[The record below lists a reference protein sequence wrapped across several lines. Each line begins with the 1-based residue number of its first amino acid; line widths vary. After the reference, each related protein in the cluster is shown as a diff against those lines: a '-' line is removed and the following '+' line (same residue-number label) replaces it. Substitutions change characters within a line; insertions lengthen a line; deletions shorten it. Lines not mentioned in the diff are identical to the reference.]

1 MPRKS
6 EDSTGVMTM
15 LDMLTA
21 DLDKEMTEAET
32 TEKDAQADHET
43 AMKDAADK
51 RTANSKL
58 LTEPQ
63 RVAVGHRSGMPPP
76 LEPCRDRALCRSHTG
91 MSPLTDL
98 QVTTA
103 MCHPTTA

>member
-1 MPRKS
+1 M
-6 EDSTGVMTM
+6 GVMAM
-15 LDMLTA
+15 IDMVIA

-51 RTANSKL
+51 RTATSKM

-63 RVAVGHRSGMPPP
+63 RVAVCRRSDMPP
-76 LEPCRDRALCRSHTG
+76 
-91 MSPLTDL
+91 
-98 QVTTA
+98 TA
-103 MCHPTTA
+103 